1 MNKRPHRSTRTRA
14 VAQFI
19 LIASALALVGCAA
32 QTDDGIV
39 AGPILTGTSDAETTE
54 ARIELPRTI
63 AIMPLSN
70 ETNSELAIDVVR
82 QTLTNHFG
90 SRNYRVVH
98 TGDVNRRLTAAGYTL
113 DGKGLPE
120 LSDLRRITG
129 ADGIITGSVTHYDK
143 TFAGVAARISVGVS
157 LFLRNSADEIVWE
170 TEGVKRSYAGGV
182 STSPVGLIV
191 NALTAAKH
199 IYGDANLYRAA
210 DELGRSLAASMPSP
224 ASLSAQTL
232 PTITTVVHSGIN
244 QRLNY
249 GDTLSIGL
257 EGDPGLS
264 ATALIPEIG
273 LIGLSEAEPGQY
285 VGEIT
290 IDNTL
295 NLDQVAVTGRLEN
308 EQGVAS
314 SFVSP
319 FGLLTVD
326 NEAPSGV
333 ADLSVVSLDG
343 GIQLTWTPSISA
355 DARQVVITT
364 PDSKSVSASAIDS
377 TAIISGL
384 TNFAD
389 SEIFVAVEDVA
400 GNLSPAQ
407 RIVGIAAPDPRFAT
421 ATDADNVLPSF
432 IRGVQRLRASRSPY
446 YLGQPTTV
454 ATDGALIIEPGTVI
468 ELSKGSKLTVF
479 GAFAAYGTRSA
490 PIQLITKN
498 NNRVG
503 EFLVLSSKAPSHV
516 AGLSSERVNL
526 PIQVTSGAPDLID
539 NTLDQTFNAIVV
551 NGASKPT
558 LRGNVISRATAAGVI
573 VSDQAQ
579 PIFQNNSFTDNEPFH
594 IQNGSTFPINV
605 KGNAFSPAASPMT
618 ILGASISDES

>member
-333 ADLSVVSLDG
+333 AELSVVSLDG

-364 PDSKSVSASAIDS
+364 PDGKSVSASAIDS

>member
-98 TGDVNRRLTAAGYTL
+98 TGDVNRRLTAAGYRL

-333 ADLSVVSLDG
+333 AELSVVSLDG

-364 PDSKSVSASAIDS
+364 ADGKSVSASAIDS

-389 SEIFVAVEDVA
+389 REIFVAVEDVA

>member
-1 MNKRPHRSTRTRA
+1 MINRQQWSTHPRA
-14 VAQFI
+14 LVQFI
-19 LIASALALVGCAA
+19 LIASALALGGCAA

-39 AGPILTGTSDAETTE
+39 AGPILTGTSDAETAE
-54 ARIELPRTI
+54 AATALPRTI

-70 ETNSELAIDVVR
+70 ETDSELAIDVVR

-98 TGDVNRRLTAAGYTL
+98 TGDVNQRLTAAGYTL

-157 LFLRNSADEIVWE
+157 LTLHNGADELVWE
-170 TEGVKRSYAGGV
+170 SEGVKRSYAGGV

-210 DELGRSLAASMPSP
+210 DELGRSLATSMPSP
-224 ASLSAQTL
+224 ASLGAQTL
-232 PTITTVVHSGIN
+232 PTISTVVHSGVN

-273 LIGLSEAEPGQY
+273 LVGLSEAEPGQY

-295 NLDQVAVTGRLEN
+295 NLDQVAITGRLEN

-333 ADLSVVSLDG
+333 TELSVLSQDG
-343 GIQLTWTPSISA
+343 GIQLTWTPSSSA

-364 PDSKSVSASAIDS
+364 PDGKSVSASAMDS
-377 TAIISGL
+377 TAVISGL

-389 SEIFVAVEDVA
+389 SEIVVAVEDIA
-400 GNLSPAQ
+400 GNLSQPQ
-407 RIVGIAAPDPRFAT
+407 RLIGIAAPDPRFAT
-421 ATDADNVLPSF
+421 ATDADNVLPAF

-446 YLGQPTTV
+446 YLGQPTTI

-468 ELSKGSKLTVF
+468 ELSKGSKLTVL
-479 GAFAAYGTRSA
+479 GAFAAYGTKAA
-490 PIQLITKN
+490 PIQLATKN
-498 NNRVG
+498 NSRVG
-503 EFLVLSSKAPSHV
+503 EFLVLSSATPSHV
-516 AGLSSERVNL
+516 AGLSSGQVNL

-551 NGASKPT
+551 SGASKPT

-579 PIFQNNSFTDNEPFH
+579 PIFESNTFTDNEPFH

>member
-1 MNKRPHRSTRTRA
+1 MIDRQQWRA
-14 VAQFI
+14 HPRALVQFI
-19 LIASALALVGCAA
+19 LIACALALGGCAA

-39 AGPILTGTSDAETTE
+39 AGPILTGTSDAETAE
-54 ARIELPRTI
+54 AATGLPRTI

-70 ETNSELAIDVVR
+70 ETDSELAIDVVR

-98 TGDVNRRLTAAGYTL
+98 TGDVNQRLTAAGYTL

-157 LFLRNSADEIVWE
+157 LTLHNGADELVWE
-170 TEGVKRSYAGGV
+170 SEGVKRSYAGGV

-210 DELGRSLAASMPSP
+210 DELGRSLATSMPSP
-224 ASLSAQTL
+224 ASLGAQTL
-232 PTITTVVHSGIN
+232 PTISTVVHSGVN

-273 LIGLSEAEPGQY
+273 LVGLSEAEPGQY

-295 NLDQVAVTGRLEN
+295 NLDQVAITGRLEN

-333 ADLSVVSLDG
+333 TELSVLSRDG
-343 GIQLTWTPSISA
+343 GIQLTWTPSSSA

-364 PDSKSVSASAIDS
+364 PDGKSVSASAMDS
-377 TAIISGL
+377 TAVISGL

-389 SEIFVAVEDVA
+389 SEIVVAVEDIA
-400 GNLSPAQ
+400 GNLSQPQ
-407 RIVGIAAPDPRFAT
+407 RLIGIAAPDPRFAT
-421 ATDADNVLPSF
+421 ATDADNVLPAF

-446 YLGQPTTV
+446 YLGQPTTI

-468 ELSKGSKLTVF
+468 ELSKGSKLTVL
-479 GAFAAYGTRSA
+479 GAFAAYGTKAA
-490 PIQLITKN
+490 PIQLATKN

-503 EFLVLSSKAPSHV
+503 EFLVLSSATPSHV
-516 AGLSSERVNL
+516 AGLSSGQVNL

-551 NGASKPT
+551 SGASKPT

-579 PIFQNNSFTDNEPFH
+579 PIFESNTFTDNEPFH

>member
-1 MNKRPHRSTRTRA
+1 MINRPQWSTHPRA
-14 VAQFI
+14 LVQFI
-19 LIASALALVGCAA
+19 LIASALTLGGCAA
-32 QTDDGIV
+32 QTDDGIA
-39 AGPILTGTSDAETTE
+39 AGPILTGTSDAGTAEATT
-54 ARIELPRTI
+54 ALPRTI

-70 ETNSELAIDVVR
+70 ETDSELAIDVVR

-113 DGKGLPE
+113 DGKGLPG

-143 TFAGVAARISVGVS
+143 TFAGVAARVSVGVS
-157 LFLRNSADEIVWE
+157 LTLRNGTDELVWE
-170 TEGVKRSYAGGV
+170 TKGVKRSYAGGV

-224 ASLSAQTL
+224 ASLGAQTL
-232 PTITTVVHSGIN
+232 PTITTVVHSGVN

-264 ATALIPEIG
+264 ATALIPKIG
-273 LIGLSEAEPGQY
+273 LVRLSEAEPGQY

-295 NLDQVAVTGRLEN
+295 NLDQAAITGRLEN

-333 ADLSVVSLDG
+333 TELSVVSRDG
-343 GIQLTWTPSISA
+343 GVQLTWTPSSSA

-364 PDSKSVSASAIDS
+364 PDGKSVSASAVDS
-377 TAIISGL
+377 TAVISGL

-389 SEIFVAVEDVA
+389 SEIFVAVEDIA
-400 GNLSPAQ
+400 GNLSQPQ
-407 RIVGIAAPDPRFAT
+407 RLVSIAAPDPRFAT
-421 ATDADNVLPSF
+421 ATDADNVLPAF

-446 YLGQPTTV
+446 YLGQPTTI
-454 ATDGALIIEPGTVI
+454 ATDGALIIEPGTII
-468 ELSKGSKLTVF
+468 ELSKGSKLTVL
-479 GAFAAYGTRSA
+479 GAFAAYGTKAA
-490 PIQLITKN
+490 PIQLATKN
-498 NNRVG
+498 NSRVG
-503 EFLVLSSKAPSHV
+503 EFLVLSSATPSHV
-516 AGLSSERVNL
+516 AGLSSEQVNL
-526 PIQVTSGAPDLID
+526 PIQVTAGAPDLID
-539 NTLDQTFNAIVV
+539 NTLDQTFNAVV
-551 NGASKPT
+551 VSGASKPT

-579 PIFQNNSFTDNEPFH
+579 PIFEGNTFTNNEPFH

-618 ILGASISDES
+618 ILGSSISDES

>member
-1 MNKRPHRSTRTRA
+1 MIDRQQWSTHPRA
-14 VAQFI
+14 LVQFI
-19 LIASALALVGCAA
+19 LIASALALGGCAA

-39 AGPILTGTSDAETTE
+39 AGPILTGTSDAETAE
-54 ARIELPRTI
+54 AATALPRTI

-70 ETNSELAIDVVR
+70 ETDSELAIDVVR

-98 TGDVNRRLTAAGYTL
+98 TGDVNQRLTAAGYAL

-157 LFLRNSADEIVWE
+157 LTLHNGADELVWE

-210 DELGRSLAASMPSP
+210 DELGRSLATSMPSP
-224 ASLSAQTL
+224 ASLGAQTL
-232 PTITTVVHSGIN
+232 PTISTVVHSGVN

-273 LIGLSEAEPGQY
+273 LVGLSEAEPGQY

-295 NLDQVAVTGRLEN
+295 NLDQVAITGRLEN

-333 ADLSVVSLDG
+333 TELSVLSRDG
-343 GIQLTWTPSISA
+343 GIQLTWTPSSSA

-364 PDSKSVSASAIDS
+364 PDGKSVSASAMDS
-377 TAIISGL
+377 TAVISGL

-389 SEIFVAVEDVA
+389 SEIVVAVEDIA
-400 GNLSPAQ
+400 GNLSQPQ
-407 RIVGIAAPDPRFAT
+407 RLIGIAAPDPRFAT
-421 ATDADNVLPSF
+421 ATDADNVLPAF

-446 YLGQPTTV
+446 YLGQPTTI

-468 ELSKGSKLTVF
+468 ELSKGSKLTVL
-479 GAFAAYGTRSA
+479 GAFAAYGTKAA
-490 PIQLITKN
+490 PIQLATKN

-503 EFLVLSSKAPSHV
+503 EFLVLSSATPSHV
-516 AGLSSERVNL
+516 AGLSSGQVNL

-551 NGASKPT
+551 SGASKPT

-579 PIFQNNSFTDNEPFH
+579 PIFESNTFTDNEPFH

>member
-1 MNKRPHRSTRTRA
+1 MINRQQWSTHPRA
-14 VAQFI
+14 LVQFI
-19 LIASALALVGCAA
+19 LIASALALGGCAA

-39 AGPILTGTSDAETTE
+39 AGPILTGTSDAETAE
-54 ARIELPRTI
+54 ATTALPRTI

-70 ETNSELAIDVVR
+70 ETDSELAIDVVR

-98 TGDVNRRLTAAGYTL
+98 TGDVNQRLTAAGYTL
-113 DGKGLPE
+113 DGRGLPE

-157 LFLRNSADEIVWE
+157 LTLHNGADETVWE

-210 DELGRSLAASMPSP
+210 DELGRSLATSMPSP
-224 ASLSAQTL
+224 ASLGAQTL
-232 PTITTVVHSGIN
+232 PTISTVVHSGVN

-273 LIGLSEAEPGQY
+273 LVGLSEAEPGQY

-295 NLDQVAVTGRLEN
+295 NLDQVAITGRLEN

-333 ADLSVVSLDG
+333 TELSVVSRDG
-343 GIQLTWTPSISA
+343 GIQLTWTPSSSA

-364 PDSKSVSASAIDS
+364 PDGKSVSASAMDS
-377 TAIISGL
+377 TAVISGL

-389 SEIFVAVEDVA
+389 SEIFVAVEDIA
-400 GNLSPAQ
+400 GNLSQPQ
-407 RIVGIAAPDPRFAT
+407 RLIGIAAPDPRFAT
-421 ATDADNVLPSF
+421 ATDADNVLPAF

-446 YLGQPTTV
+446 YLGQPTTI

-468 ELSKGSKLTVF
+468 ELSKGSKLTVL
-479 GAFAAYGTRSA
+479 GAFAAYGTKAA
-490 PIQLITKN
+490 PIQVATKN
-498 NNRVG
+498 NSRVG
-503 EFLVLSSKAPSHV
+503 EFLVLSSTAPSHV
-516 AGLSSERVNL
+516 AGLSSEQVNL

-551 NGASKPT
+551 SGASKPT

-579 PIFQNNSFTDNEPFH
+579 PIFESNTFTDNEPFH

>member
-1 MNKRPHRSTRTRA
+1 MINQQQWSTHPRA
-14 VAQFI
+14 LAQFI
-19 LIASALALVGCAA
+19 LIASALALGGCAA

-39 AGPILTGTSDAETTE
+39 AGPILTGTSDAETAE
-54 ARIELPRTI
+54 AATALPRTI

-70 ETNSELAIDVVR
+70 ETDSELAIDVVR

-98 TGDVNRRLTAAGYTL
+98 TGDVNQRLTAAGYTL
-113 DGKGLPE
+113 DGKGLPG

-157 LFLRNSADEIVWE
+157 LTLHNGADEIVWE

-210 DELGRSLAASMPSP
+210 DELGRSLATSMPSP
-224 ASLSAQTL
+224 ANLGAQTL
-232 PTITTVVHSGIN
+232 PTITTVVHSGVN

-273 LIGLSEAEPGQY
+273 LVGLSEAEPGQY

-290 IDNTL
+290 IDNML
-295 NLDQVAVTGRLEN
+295 NLDQVAITGRLEN

-326 NEAPSGV
+326 NEAPTGV
-333 ADLSVVSLDG
+333 TELSVVSRDG
-343 GIQLTWTPSISA
+343 GVQLTWTPSSSA

-364 PDSKSVSASAIDS
+364 PDGKSVSASAMDS
-377 TAIISGL
+377 TALISGL

-389 SEIFVAVEDVA
+389 SEIVVAVEDIA
-400 GNLSPAQ
+400 GNLSQPQ
-407 RIVGIAAPDPRFAT
+407 RLIGIAAPDPRFAT
-421 ATDADNVLPSF
+421 ATDADNVLPAF

-446 YLGQPTTV
+446 YLGQPTTI

-468 ELSKGSKLTVF
+468 ELSKGSKLTVL
-479 GAFAAYGTRSA
+479 GAFAAYGTKAA
-490 PIQLITKN
+490 PIKLATKN
-498 NNRVG
+498 NSRVG
-503 EFLVLSSKAPSHV
+503 EFLVLSSATPSHV
-516 AGLSSERVNL
+516 AGLSSGQVNL

-551 NGASKPT
+551 SGASKPT

-579 PIFQNNSFTDNEPFH
+579 PIFESNTFTDNEPFH

-618 ILGASISDES
+618 ILGASTSDES

>member
-1 MNKRPHRSTRTRA
+1 MIDRQQWSTHPRA
-14 VAQFI
+14 LVQFI
-19 LIASALALVGCAA
+19 LIASALALGGCAA

-39 AGPILTGTSDAETTE
+39 AGPILTGTSDAETAE
-54 ARIELPRTI
+54 AATALPRTI

-70 ETNSELAIDVVR
+70 ETDSELAIDVVR

-98 TGDVNRRLTAAGYTL
+98 TGDVNQRLTAAGYTL

-157 LFLRNSADEIVWE
+157 LTLHNGADELVWE

-210 DELGRSLAASMPSP
+210 DELGRSLATSMPSP
-224 ASLSAQTL
+224 ASLGAQTL
-232 PTITTVVHSGIN
+232 PTISTVVHSGVN

-273 LIGLSEAEPGQY
+273 LVGLSEAEPGQY

-295 NLDQVAVTGRLEN
+295 NLDQVAITGRLEN

-326 NEAPSGV
+326 NEAPRGV
-333 ADLSVVSLDG
+333 TELSVLSRDG
-343 GIQLTWTPSISA
+343 GIQLTWTPSSSA

-364 PDSKSVSASAIDS
+364 PDGKSVSASAMDS
-377 TAIISGL
+377 TAVISGL

-389 SEIFVAVEDVA
+389 SEIVVAVEDIA
-400 GNLSPAQ
+400 GNLSQPQ
-407 RIVGIAAPDPRFAT
+407 RLVGIAAPDPRFAT
-421 ATDADNVLPSF
+421 ATDADNVLPAF

-446 YLGQPTTV
+446 YLGQPTTI

-468 ELSKGSKLTVF
+468 ELSKGSKLTVL
-479 GAFAAYGTRSA
+479 GAFAAYGTKAA
-490 PIQLITKN
+490 PIQLATKN
-498 NNRVG
+498 NSRVG
-503 EFLVLSSKAPSHV
+503 EFLVLSSATPSHV
-516 AGLSSERVNL
+516 AGLSSGQVNL

-551 NGASKPT
+551 SGASKPT

-579 PIFQNNSFTDNEPFH
+579 PIFESNTFTDNEPFH

>member
-1 MNKRPHRSTRTRA
+1 MINRQQWSTHPRA
-14 VAQFI
+14 LVQFI
-19 LIASALALVGCAA
+19 LIASALALGGCAA

-39 AGPILTGTSDAETTE
+39 AGPILTGTSDAETAE
-54 ARIELPRTI
+54 ATTALPRTI

-70 ETNSELAIDVVR
+70 ETDSELAIDVVR

-98 TGDVNRRLTAAGYTL
+98 TGDVNQRLTAAGYTL
-113 DGKGLPE
+113 DGRGLPE

-157 LFLRNSADEIVWE
+157 LTLHNGADETVWE

-210 DELGRSLAASMPSP
+210 DELGRSLATSMPSP
-224 ASLSAQTL
+224 ASLGAQTL
-232 PTITTVVHSGIN
+232 PTISTVVHSGVN

-273 LIGLSEAEPGQY
+273 LVGLSEAEPGQY

-295 NLDQVAVTGRLEN
+295 NLDQVAITGRLEN

-333 ADLSVVSLDG
+333 TELSVVSRDG
-343 GIQLTWTPSISA
+343 GIQLTWTPSSSA
-355 DARQVVITT
+355 DAREVVITT
-364 PDSKSVSASAIDS
+364 PDGKSISASAMDS
-377 TAIISGL
+377 TAVISGL
-384 TNFAD
+384 TNFVD
-389 SEIFVAVEDVA
+389 SEIFVAVEDIA
-400 GNLSPAQ
+400 GNLSQPQ
-407 RIVGIAAPDPRFAT
+407 RLIGIAAPDPRFAT
-421 ATDADNVLPSF
+421 ATDADNVLPAF

-446 YLGQPTTV
+446 YLGQPTTI

-468 ELSKGSKLTVF
+468 ELSKGSKLTVL
-479 GAFAAYGTRSA
+479 GAFAAYGTKAA
-490 PIQLITKN
+490 PIQVATKN
-498 NNRVG
+498 NSRVG
-503 EFLVLSSKAPSHV
+503 EFLVLSSTAPSHV
-516 AGLSSERVNL
+516 AGLSSEQVNL

-551 NGASKPT
+551 SGASKPT

-579 PIFQNNSFTDNEPFH
+579 PIFESNTFTDNEPFH

>member
-1 MNKRPHRSTRTRA
+1 MINRQQWSTHPRA
-14 VAQFI
+14 LAQFI
-19 LIASALALVGCAA
+19 LIASALALGGCAA

-39 AGPILTGTSDAETTE
+39 AGPILTGTSDAETAE
-54 ARIELPRTI
+54 ATTALPRTI

-70 ETNSELAIDVVR
+70 ETDSELAIDVVR

-113 DGKGLPE
+113 DGKGLPG

-157 LFLRNSADEIVWE
+157 LTLHNGADEIVWE

-210 DELGRSLAASMPSP
+210 DELGRSLATSMPSP
-224 ASLSAQTL
+224 ANLGAQTL
-232 PTITTVVHSGIN
+232 PTITTVVHSGVN

-273 LIGLSEAEPGQY
+273 LVGLSEAEPGQY

-295 NLDQVAVTGRLEN
+295 NLDQVAITGRLEN

-326 NEAPSGV
+326 NEAPTGV
-333 ADLSVVSLDG
+333 TELSVVSRDG
-343 GIQLTWTPSISA
+343 GVQLTWTPSSSA

-364 PDSKSVSASAIDS
+364 PDGKSVSASAMDS
-377 TAIISGL
+377 TALISGL

-389 SEIFVAVEDVA
+389 SEIVVAVEDIA
-400 GNLSPAQ
+400 GNLSQPQ
-407 RIVGIAAPDPRFAT
+407 RLIGIAAPDPRFAT
-421 ATDADNVLPSF
+421 ATDADNVLPAF

-446 YLGQPTTV
+446 YLGQPTTI

-468 ELSKGSKLTVF
+468 ELSKGSKLTVL
-479 GAFAAYGTRSA
+479 GAFAAYGTKAA
-490 PIQLITKN
+490 PIRLATKN
-498 NNRVG
+498 NSRVG
-503 EFLVLSSKAPSHV
+503 EFLVLSSAAPSHV
-516 AGLSSERVNL
+516 AGLSSDQVNL
-526 PIQVTSGAPDLID
+526 PIQVTSGAPDLIN

-551 NGASKPT
+551 SGASKPT

-579 PIFQNNSFTDNEPFH
+579 PIFESNTFTDNEPFH

>member
-1 MNKRPHRSTRTRA
+1 MIDRQQWSTHPRA
-14 VAQFI
+14 LVQFI
-19 LIASALALVGCAA
+19 LIASALALGGCAA

-39 AGPILTGTSDAETTE
+39 AGPILTGTSDAETAE
-54 ARIELPRTI
+54 AATALPRTI

-70 ETNSELAIDVVR
+70 ETDSELAIDVVR

-98 TGDVNRRLTAAGYTL
+98 TGDVNQRLTAAGYAL

-157 LFLRNSADEIVWE
+157 LTLHNGADELVWE

-210 DELGRSLAASMPSP
+210 DELGRSLATSMPSP
-224 ASLSAQTL
+224 ASLGAQTL
-232 PTITTVVHSGIN
+232 PTISTVVHSGVN

-273 LIGLSEAEPGQY
+273 LVGLSEAEPGQY

-295 NLDQVAVTGRLEN
+295 NLDQVAITGRLEN

-333 ADLSVVSLDG
+333 TELSVLSRDG
-343 GIQLTWTPSISA
+343 GFQLTWTPSSSA

-364 PDSKSVSASAIDS
+364 PDGKSVSASAMDS
-377 TAIISGL
+377 TAVISGL

-389 SEIFVAVEDVA
+389 SEIVVAVEDIA
-400 GNLSPAQ
+400 GNLSQPQ
-407 RIVGIAAPDPRFAT
+407 RLIGIAAPDPRFAT
-421 ATDADNVLPSF
+421 ATDADNVLPAF

-446 YLGQPTTV
+446 YLGQPTTI

-468 ELSKGSKLTVF
+468 ELSKGSKLTVL
-479 GAFAAYGTRSA
+479 GAFAAYGTKAA
-490 PIQLITKN
+490 PIQLATKN

-503 EFLVLSSKAPSHV
+503 EFLVLSSATPSHV
-516 AGLSSERVNL
+516 AGLSSGQVNL

-551 NGASKPT
+551 SGASKPT

-579 PIFQNNSFTDNEPFH
+579 PIFESNTFTDNEPFH

>member
-1 MNKRPHRSTRTRA
+1 MINRQQWSTHPRA
-14 VAQFI
+14 LVQFI
-19 LIASALALVGCAA
+19 LIASALALGGCAA

-39 AGPILTGTSDAETTE
+39 AGPILTGTSDAETVQAAT
-54 ARIELPRTI
+54 ALPRTI

-70 ETNSELAIDVVR
+70 ETDSELAIDVVR

-98 TGDVNRRLTAAGYTL
+98 TGDVNQRLTAAGYTL

-157 LFLRNSADEIVWE
+157 LTLHNGADELVWE

-210 DELGRSLAASMPSP
+210 DELGRSLATSMPSP
-224 ASLSAQTL
+224 ASLGAQTL
-232 PTITTVVHSGIN
+232 PTISTLVHSGVN

-273 LIGLSEAEPGQY
+273 LVGLSEAEPGQY

-295 NLDQVAVTGRLEN
+295 NLDQVAITGRLEN

-333 ADLSVVSLDG
+333 TELSVLSRDG
-343 GIQLTWTPSISA
+343 GIQLTWTPSSSA

-364 PDSKSVSASAIDS
+364 PDGKSVSASAMDS
-377 TAIISGL
+377 TAVISGL

-389 SEIFVAVEDVA
+389 SEIVVAVEDIA
-400 GNLSPAQ
+400 GNLSQPQ
-407 RIVGIAAPDPRFAT
+407 RLIGIAAPDPRFAT
-421 ATDADNVLPSF
+421 ATDADNVLPAF

-446 YLGQPTTV
+446 YLGQPTTI

-468 ELSKGSKLTVF
+468 ELSKGSKLTVL
-479 GAFAAYGTRSA
+479 GAFAAYGTKAA
-490 PIQLITKN
+490 PIQLATKN

-503 EFLVLSSKAPSHV
+503 EFLVLSSATPSHV
-516 AGLSSERVNL
+516 AGLSSGQVNL

-551 NGASKPT
+551 SGASKPT

-579 PIFQNNSFTDNEPFH
+579 PIFESNTFTDNEPFH

>member
-1 MNKRPHRSTRTRA
+1 MINRQQWSTHPRA
-14 VAQFI
+14 LVQFI
-19 LIASALALVGCAA
+19 LIASALALGGCAA

-39 AGPILTGTSDAETTE
+39 AGPILTGTSDAETAE
-54 ARIELPRTI
+54 AATALPRTI

-70 ETNSELAIDVVR
+70 ETDSELAIDVVR

-113 DGKGLPE
+113 DGKGLPG

-157 LFLRNSADEIVWE
+157 LTLHNGADEIVWE

-210 DELGRSLAASMPSP
+210 DELGRSLATSMPSP
-224 ASLSAQTL
+224 ANLGAQTL
-232 PTITTVVHSGIN
+232 PTITTVVHSGVN

-273 LIGLSEAEPGQY
+273 LVGLSEAEPGQY

-295 NLDQVAVTGRLEN
+295 NLDQVAITGRLEN

-326 NEAPSGV
+326 NEAPTGV
-333 ADLSVVSLDG
+333 TELSVVSRDG
-343 GIQLTWTPSISA
+343 GVQLTWTPSSSA

-364 PDSKSVSASAIDS
+364 PDGKSVSASAMDS
-377 TAIISGL
+377 TALISGL

-389 SEIFVAVEDVA
+389 SEIVVAVEDIA
-400 GNLSPAQ
+400 GNLSQPQ
-407 RIVGIAAPDPRFAT
+407 RLIGIAAPDPRFAT
-421 ATDADNVLPSF
+421 ATDADNVLPAF

-446 YLGQPTTV
+446 YLGQPTTI

-468 ELSKGSKLTVF
+468 ELSKGSKLTVL
-479 GAFAAYGTRSA
+479 GAFAAYGTKAA
-490 PIQLITKN
+490 PIRLATKN
-498 NNRVG
+498 NSRVG
-503 EFLVLSSKAPSHV
+503 EFLVLSSAAPSHV
-516 AGLSSERVNL
+516 AGLSSDQVNL
-526 PIQVTSGAPDLID
+526 PIQVTSGAPDLIN

-551 NGASKPT
+551 SGASRPT

-579 PIFQNNSFTDNEPFH
+579 PRFESNTFTNNEPFH

>member
-1 MNKRPHRSTRTRA
+1 MIDRQQWSTHPRA
-14 VAQFI
+14 LVQFI
-19 LIASALALVGCAA
+19 LIASALALGGCAA

-39 AGPILTGTSDAETTE
+39 AGPILTGTSDAETVQAAT
-54 ARIELPRTI
+54 ALPRTI

-70 ETNSELAIDVVR
+70 ETDSELAIDVVR

-98 TGDVNRRLTAAGYTL
+98 TGDVNQRLTAAGYTL

-157 LFLRNSADEIVWE
+157 LTLHNGADETVWE

-210 DELGRSLAASMPSP
+210 DELGRSLATSMPSP
-224 ASLSAQTL
+224 ASLGAQTL
-232 PTITTVVHSGIN
+232 PTISTVVHSGVN

-273 LIGLSEAEPGQY
+273 LVGLSEAEPGQY

-295 NLDQVAVTGRLEN
+295 NLDQVAITGRLEN

-333 ADLSVVSLDG
+333 TELSVLSRDG
-343 GIQLTWTPSISA
+343 GIQLTWTPSSSA

-364 PDSKSVSASAIDS
+364 PDGKSVSASAMDS
-377 TAIISGL
+377 TAVISGL

-389 SEIFVAVEDVA
+389 SEIVVAVEDIA
-400 GNLSPAQ
+400 GNLSQPQ
-407 RIVGIAAPDPRFAT
+407 RLIGIAAPDPRFAT
-421 ATDADNVLPSF
+421 ATDADNVLPAF

-446 YLGQPTTV
+446 YLGQPTTI

-468 ELSKGSKLTVF
+468 ELSKGSKLTVL
-479 GAFAAYGTRSA
+479 GAFAAYGTKAA
-490 PIQLITKN
+490 PIQLATKN

-503 EFLVLSSKAPSHV
+503 EFLVLSSAAPSHV
-516 AGLSSERVNL
+516 AGLSSGQVNL

-551 NGASKPT
+551 SGASKPT

-579 PIFQNNSFTDNEPFH
+579 PIFESNTFTDNEPFH

>member
-1 MNKRPHRSTRTRA
+1 MINRQQWSTHPRA
-14 VAQFI
+14 LVQFI
-19 LIASALALVGCAA
+19 LIASALALGGCAA

-39 AGPILTGTSDAETTE
+39 AGPILTGTSDAETAE
-54 ARIELPRTI
+54 AATALPRTI

-70 ETNSELAIDVVR
+70 ETDSELAIDVVR

-98 TGDVNRRLTAAGYTL
+98 TGDVNQRLTAAGYTL

-157 LFLRNSADEIVWE
+157 LTLHNGADELVWE

-210 DELGRSLAASMPSP
+210 DELGRSLATSMPSP
-224 ASLSAQTL
+224 ASLGAQTL
-232 PTITTVVHSGIN
+232 PTISTVVHSGVN

-273 LIGLSEAEPGQY
+273 LVGLSEAEPGQY

-295 NLDQVAVTGRLEN
+295 NLDQVAITGRLEN

-333 ADLSVVSLDG
+333 TELSVLSQDG
-343 GIQLTWTPSISA
+343 GIQLTWTPSSSA

-364 PDSKSVSASAIDS
+364 PDGKSVSASAMDS
-377 TAIISGL
+377 TAVISGL

-389 SEIFVAVEDVA
+389 SEIVVAVEDIA
-400 GNLSPAQ
+400 GNLSQPQ
-407 RIVGIAAPDPRFAT
+407 RLIGIAAPDPRFAT
-421 ATDADNVLPSF
+421 ATDADNVLPAF

-446 YLGQPTTV
+446 YLGQPTTI

-468 ELSKGSKLTVF
+468 ELSKGSKLTVL
-479 GAFAAYGTRSA
+479 GAFAAYGTKAA
-490 PIQLITKN
+490 PIQLATKN

-503 EFLVLSSKAPSHV
+503 EFLVLSSATPSHV
-516 AGLSSERVNL
+516 AGLSSGQVNL

-551 NGASKPT
+551 SGASKPT

-579 PIFQNNSFTDNEPFH
+579 PIFESNTFTDNEPFH

>member
-333 ADLSVVSLDG
+333 AELSVVSLDG

-364 PDSKSVSASAIDS
+364 ADGKSVSASAIDS

-389 SEIFVAVEDVA
+389 REIFVAVEDVA

-516 AGLSSERVNL
+516 AGLSTERVNL

>member
-1 MNKRPHRSTRTRA
+1 MINRQQWSTHPRA
-14 VAQFI
+14 LVQFI
-19 LIASALALVGCAA
+19 LIACALALGGCAA

-39 AGPILTGTSDAETTE
+39 AGPILTGTSDAETAE
-54 ARIELPRTI
+54 AATGLPRTI

-70 ETNSELAIDVVR
+70 ETDSELAIDVVR

-98 TGDVNRRLTAAGYTL
+98 TGDVNQRLTAAGYTL

-157 LFLRNSADEIVWE
+157 LTLHNGADELVWE
-170 TEGVKRSYAGGV
+170 SEGVKRSYAGGV

-210 DELGRSLAASMPSP
+210 DELGRSLATSMPSP
-224 ASLSAQTL
+224 ASLGAQTL
-232 PTITTVVHSGIN
+232 PTISTVVHSGVN

-273 LIGLSEAEPGQY
+273 LVGLAEAEPGQY

-295 NLDQVAVTGRLEN
+295 NLDQVAITGRLEN

-333 ADLSVVSLDG
+333 TELSVLSQDG
-343 GIQLTWTPSISA
+343 GIQLTWTPSSSA

-364 PDSKSVSASAIDS
+364 PDGKSVSASAMDS
-377 TAIISGL
+377 TAVISGL

-389 SEIFVAVEDVA
+389 SEIVVAVEDIA
-400 GNLSPAQ
+400 GNLSQPQ
-407 RIVGIAAPDPRFAT
+407 RLIGIAAPDPRFAT
-421 ATDADNVLPSF
+421 ATDADNVLPAF

-446 YLGQPTTV
+446 YLGQPTTI

-468 ELSKGSKLTVF
+468 ELSKGSKLTVL
-479 GAFAAYGTRSA
+479 GAFAAYGTKAA
-490 PIQLITKN
+490 PIQLATKN
-498 NNRVG
+498 NSRVG
-503 EFLVLSSKAPSHV
+503 EFLVLSSATPSHV
-516 AGLSSERVNL
+516 AGLSSGQVNL

-551 NGASKPT
+551 SGASKPI

-579 PIFQNNSFTDNEPFH
+579 PIFESNTFTDNEPFH

>member
-1 MNKRPHRSTRTRA
+1 MINRQQWSTHPRA
-14 VAQFI
+14 LVQFI
-19 LIASALALVGCAA
+19 LIASALALGGCAA

-39 AGPILTGTSDAETTE
+39 AGPILTGTSDAETAE
-54 ARIELPRTI
+54 ATTALPRTI

-70 ETNSELAIDVVR
+70 ETDSELAIDVVR

-98 TGDVNRRLTAAGYTL
+98 TGDVNQRLTAAGYTL
-113 DGKGLPE
+113 DGKGLPG

-157 LFLRNSADEIVWE
+157 LTLHNGADEIVWE

-210 DELGRSLAASMPSP
+210 DELGRSLATSMPSP
-224 ASLSAQTL
+224 ANLGAQTL
-232 PTITTVVHSGIN
+232 PTITTVVHSGVN

-273 LIGLSEAEPGQY
+273 LVGLSEAEPGQY

-295 NLDQVAVTGRLEN
+295 NLDQVAITGRLEN

-333 ADLSVVSLDG
+333 TELSVLSRDG
-343 GIQLTWTPSISA
+343 GIQLTWTPSSSA
-355 DARQVVITT
+355 DAHQVVITT
-364 PDSKSVSASAIDS
+364 PDGKSVSASAMDS
-377 TAIISGL
+377 TAVISGL

-389 SEIFVAVEDVA
+389 SEVVVAVEDIA
-400 GNLSPAQ
+400 GNLSQPQ
-407 RIVGIAAPDPRFAT
+407 RLIGIAAPDPRFAT
-421 ATDADNVLPSF
+421 ATDADNVLPAF

-446 YLGQPTTV
+446 YLGQPTTI
-454 ATDGALIIEPGTVI
+454 ATDGALIIEPGTII
-468 ELSKGSKLTVF
+468 ELSKGSKLTVL
-479 GAFAAYGTRSA
+479 GAFAAYGTKAA
-490 PIQLITKN
+490 PIQLATKN
-498 NNRVG
+498 NSRVG
-503 EFLVLSSKAPSHV
+503 EFLVLSSATPSHV
-516 AGLSSERVNL
+516 AGLSSGQVNL
-526 PIQVTSGAPDLID
+526 PIQVTAGAPDLID

-551 NGASKPT
+551 SGASKPT

-579 PIFQNNSFTDNEPFH
+579 PIFESNTFTDNEPFH

>member
-1 MNKRPHRSTRTRA
+1 MINRQQWSTHPRA
-14 VAQFI
+14 LVQFI
-19 LIASALALVGCAA
+19 LIASALALGGCAA

-39 AGPILTGTSDAETTE
+39 AGPILTGTSDAETAE
-54 ARIELPRTI
+54 AATALPRTI

-70 ETNSELAIDVVR
+70 ETDSELAIDVVR

-98 TGDVNRRLTAAGYTL
+98 TGDVNQRLTAAGYTL

-157 LFLRNSADEIVWE
+157 LTLHNGADELVWE
-170 TEGVKRSYAGGV
+170 SEGVKRSYAGGV

-210 DELGRSLAASMPSP
+210 DELGRSLATSMPSP
-224 ASLSAQTL
+224 ASLGAQTL
-232 PTITTVVHSGIN
+232 PTISTVVHSGVN

-273 LIGLSEAEPGQY
+273 LVGLAEAEPGQY

-295 NLDQVAVTGRLEN
+295 NLDQVAITGRLEN

-333 ADLSVVSLDG
+333 TELSVLSRDG
-343 GIQLTWTPSISA
+343 GIQLTWTPSSSA

-364 PDSKSVSASAIDS
+364 PDGKSVSASAMDS
-377 TAIISGL
+377 TAVISGL

-389 SEIFVAVEDVA
+389 SEIVVAVEDIA
-400 GNLSPAQ
+400 GNLSQPQ
-407 RIVGIAAPDPRFAT
+407 RLIGIAAPDPRFAT
-421 ATDADNVLPSF
+421 ATDADNVLPAF

-446 YLGQPTTV
+446 YLGQPTTI

-468 ELSKGSKLTVF
+468 ELSKGSKLTVL
-479 GAFAAYGTRSA
+479 GAFAAYGTKAA
-490 PIQLITKN
+490 PIQLATKN
-498 NNRVG
+498 NSRVG
-503 EFLVLSSKAPSHV
+503 EFLVLSSATPSHV
-516 AGLSSERVNL
+516 AGLSSGQVNL

-551 NGASKPT
+551 SGASKPT

-579 PIFQNNSFTDNEPFH
+579 PIFESNTFTDNEPFH

>member
-333 ADLSVVSLDG
+333 AELSVVSLDG

-364 PDSKSVSASAIDS
+364 ADGKSVSASAIDS

-389 SEIFVAVEDVA
+389 REIFVAVEDVA

>member
-1 MNKRPHRSTRTRA
+1 MINRQQWSTHPRA
-14 VAQFI
+14 LVQFI
-19 LIASALALVGCAA
+19 LIASALALGGCAA

-39 AGPILTGTSDAETTE
+39 AGPILTGTSDAETAE
-54 ARIELPRTI
+54 AATALPRTI

-70 ETNSELAIDVVR
+70 ETDSELAIDVVR

-98 TGDVNRRLTAAGYTL
+98 TGDVNQRLTAAGYTL

-157 LFLRNSADEIVWE
+157 LTLHNGADELVWE
-170 TEGVKRSYAGGV
+170 SEGVKRSYAGGV

-210 DELGRSLAASMPSP
+210 DELGRSLATSMPSP
-224 ASLSAQTL
+224 ASLGAQTL
-232 PTITTVVHSGIN
+232 PTISTVVHSGVN

-273 LIGLSEAEPGQY
+273 LVGLSEAEPGQY

-295 NLDQVAVTGRLEN
+295 NLDQVAITGRLEN

-333 ADLSVVSLDG
+333 TELSVLSQDG
-343 GIQLTWTPSISA
+343 GIQLTWTPSSSA

-364 PDSKSVSASAIDS
+364 PDGKSVSASAMDS
-377 TAIISGL
+377 TAVISGL

-389 SEIFVAVEDVA
+389 SEIVVAVEDIA
-400 GNLSPAQ
+400 GNLSQPQ
-407 RIVGIAAPDPRFAT
+407 RLIGIAAPDPRFAT
-421 ATDADNVLPSF
+421 ATDADNVLPAF

-446 YLGQPTTV
+446 YLGQPTTI

-468 ELSKGSKLTVF
+468 ELSKGSKLTVL
-479 GAFAAYGTRSA
+479 GAFAAYGTKAA
-490 PIQLITKN
+490 PIQLATKN

-503 EFLVLSSKAPSHV
+503 EFLVLSSATPSHV
-516 AGLSSERVNL
+516 AGLSSGQVNL

-551 NGASKPT
+551 SGASKPT

-579 PIFQNNSFTDNEPFH
+579 PIFESNTFTDNEPFH

>member
-1 MNKRPHRSTRTRA
+1 MINRQQWSTHPRA
-14 VAQFI
+14 LVQFI
-19 LIASALALVGCAA
+19 LIASALALGGCAA

-39 AGPILTGTSDAETTE
+39 AGPILTGTSDAETAE
-54 ARIELPRTI
+54 ATTALPRTI

-70 ETNSELAIDVVR
+70 ETDSELAIDVVR

-98 TGDVNRRLTAAGYTL
+98 TGDVNQRLTAAGYTL
-113 DGKGLPE
+113 DGRGLPE

-157 LFLRNSADEIVWE
+157 LTLHNGADETVWE

-210 DELGRSLAASMPSP
+210 DELGRSLATSMPSP
-224 ASLSAQTL
+224 ASLGAQTL
-232 PTITTVVHSGIN
+232 PTISTVVHSGVN

-273 LIGLSEAEPGQY
+273 LVGLSEAEPGQY

-295 NLDQVAVTGRLEN
+295 NLDQVAITGRLEN

-333 ADLSVVSLDG
+333 TELSVVSRDG
-343 GIQLTWTPSISA
+343 GIQLTWTPSSSA

-364 PDSKSVSASAIDS
+364 PDGKSISASAMDS
-377 TAIISGL
+377 TAVISGL

-389 SEIFVAVEDVA
+389 SEIFVAVEDIA
-400 GNLSPAQ
+400 GNLSQPQ
-407 RIVGIAAPDPRFAT
+407 RLIGIAAPDPRFAT
-421 ATDADNVLPSF
+421 ATDADNVLPAF

-446 YLGQPTTV
+446 YLGQPTTI

-468 ELSKGSKLTVF
+468 ELSKGSKLTVL
-479 GAFAAYGTRSA
+479 GAFAAYGTKAA
-490 PIQLITKN
+490 PIQVATKN
-498 NNRVG
+498 NSRVG
-503 EFLVLSSKAPSHV
+503 EFLVLSSTAPSHV
-516 AGLSSERVNL
+516 AGLSSEQVNL

-551 NGASKPT
+551 SGASKPT

-579 PIFQNNSFTDNEPFH
+579 PIFESNTFTDNEPFH

>member
-1 MNKRPHRSTRTRA
+1 MINRQQWSTHPRA
-14 VAQFI
+14 LVQFI
-19 LIASALALVGCAA
+19 LIASALALGGCAA

-39 AGPILTGTSDAETTE
+39 AGPILTGTSDAETAE
-54 ARIELPRTI
+54 ATTALPRTI

-70 ETNSELAIDVVR
+70 ETDSELAIDVVR

-98 TGDVNRRLTAAGYTL
+98 TGDVNQRLTAAGYTL
-113 DGKGLPE
+113 DGRGLPE

-157 LFLRNSADEIVWE
+157 LTLHNGADETVWE

-210 DELGRSLAASMPSP
+210 DELGRSLATSMPSP
-224 ASLSAQTL
+224 ASLGAQTL
-232 PTITTVVHSGIN
+232 PTISTVVHSGVN

-273 LIGLSEAEPGQY
+273 LVGLSEAEPGQY

-295 NLDQVAVTGRLEN
+295 NLDQVAITGRLEN

-333 ADLSVVSLDG
+333 TELSVVSRDG
-343 GIQLTWTPSISA
+343 GIQLTWTPSSSA

-364 PDSKSVSASAIDS
+364 PDGKSISASAMDS
-377 TAIISGL
+377 TAVISGL
-384 TNFAD
+384 TNFVD
-389 SEIFVAVEDVA
+389 SEIFVAVEDIA
-400 GNLSPAQ
+400 GNLSQPQ
-407 RIVGIAAPDPRFAT
+407 RLIGIAAPDPRFAT
-421 ATDADNVLPSF
+421 ATDADNVLPAF

-446 YLGQPTTV
+446 YLGQPTTI
-454 ATDGALIIEPGTVI
+454 ATDGALIVEPGTVI
-468 ELSKGSKLTVF
+468 ELSKGSKLTVL
-479 GAFAAYGTRSA
+479 GAFAAYGTKAA
-490 PIQLITKN
+490 PIQLATKN
-498 NNRVG
+498 NSRVG
-503 EFLVLSSKAPSHV
+503 EFLVLSSTAPSHV
-516 AGLSSERVNL
+516 AGLSSEQVNL

-551 NGASKPT
+551 SGASKPT

-579 PIFQNNSFTDNEPFH
+579 PIFESNTFTDNEPFH

>member
-1 MNKRPHRSTRTRA
+1 MINRQQWSTHPRA
-14 VAQFI
+14 LVQFI
-19 LIASALALVGCAA
+19 LIASALALGGCAA

-39 AGPILTGTSDAETTE
+39 AGPILTGTSDAETAE
-54 ARIELPRTI
+54 ATTALPRTI

-70 ETNSELAIDVVR
+70 ETDSELAIDVVR

-98 TGDVNRRLTAAGYTL
+98 TGDVNQRLTAAGYTL
-113 DGKGLPE
+113 DGRGLPE

-157 LFLRNSADEIVWE
+157 LTLHNGADETVWE

-210 DELGRSLAASMPSP
+210 DELGRSLATLMPSP
-224 ASLSAQTL
+224 ASLGAQTL
-232 PTITTVVHSGIN
+232 PTISTVVHSGVN

-273 LIGLSEAEPGQY
+273 LVGLSEAEPGQY

-295 NLDQVAVTGRLEN
+295 NLDQVAITGRLEN

-333 ADLSVVSLDG
+333 TELSVVSRDG
-343 GIQLTWTPSISA
+343 GIQLTWTPSSSA
-355 DARQVVITT
+355 DAREVVITT
-364 PDSKSVSASAIDS
+364 PDGKSISASAMDS
-377 TAIISGL
+377 TAVISGL
-384 TNFAD
+384 TNFVD
-389 SEIFVAVEDVA
+389 SEIFVAVEDIA
-400 GNLSPAQ
+400 GNLSQPQ
-407 RIVGIAAPDPRFAT
+407 RLIGIAAPDPRFAT
-421 ATDADNVLPSF
+421 ATDADNVLPAF

-446 YLGQPTTV
+446 YLSQPTTI
-454 ATDGALIIEPGTVI
+454 ATDGALIVEPGTVI
-468 ELSKGSKLTVF
+468 ELSKGSKLTVL
-479 GAFAAYGTRSA
+479 GAFAAYGTKAA
-490 PIQLITKN
+490 PIQVATKN
-498 NNRVG
+498 NSRVG
-503 EFLVLSSKAPSHV
+503 EFLVLSSTAPSHV
-516 AGLSSERVNL
+516 AGLSSEQVNL

-551 NGASKPT
+551 SGASKPT

-579 PIFQNNSFTDNEPFH
+579 PIFESNTFTDNEPFH

>member
-1 MNKRPHRSTRTRA
+1 MINRQQWSTHPRA
-14 VAQFI
+14 LVQFI
-19 LIASALALVGCAA
+19 LIASALALGGCAA

-39 AGPILTGTSDAETTE
+39 AGPILTGTSDAETAE
-54 ARIELPRTI
+54 ATPALPRTI

-70 ETNSELAIDVVR
+70 ETDSELAIDVVR

-98 TGDVNRRLTAAGYTL
+98 TGDVNQRLTAAGYTL

-157 LFLRNSADEIVWE
+157 LTLHNGADELVWE
-170 TEGVKRSYAGGV
+170 SEGVKRSYAGGV

-210 DELGRSLAASMPSP
+210 DELGRSLATSMPSP
-224 ASLSAQTL
+224 ASLGAQTL
-232 PTITTVVHSGIN
+232 PTISTVVHSGVN

-273 LIGLSEAEPGQY
+273 LVGLSEAEPGQY

-295 NLDQVAVTGRLEN
+295 NLDQVAITGRLEN

-333 ADLSVVSLDG
+333 TELSVLSRDG
-343 GIQLTWTPSISA
+343 GIQLTWTPSSSA

-364 PDSKSVSASAIDS
+364 PDGKSVSASAMDS
-377 TAIISGL
+377 TAVISGL

-389 SEIFVAVEDVA
+389 SEIVVAVEDIA
-400 GNLSPAQ
+400 GNLSQPQ
-407 RIVGIAAPDPRFAT
+407 RLIGIASPDPRFAT
-421 ATDADNVLPSF
+421 ATDADNVLPAF

-446 YLGQPTTV
+446 YLGQPTTI

-468 ELSKGSKLTVF
+468 ELSKGSKLTVL
-479 GAFAAYGTRSA
+479 GAFAAYGTKAA
-490 PIQLITKN
+490 PIQLATKN

-503 EFLVLSSKAPSHV
+503 EFLVLSSATPSHV
-516 AGLSSERVNL
+516 AGLSSGQVNL

-551 NGASKPT
+551 SGASKPT

-579 PIFQNNSFTDNEPFH
+579 PIFESNTFTDNEPFH

>member
-1 MNKRPHRSTRTRA
+1 MINRQQWSTHPRA
-14 VAQFI
+14 LVQFI
-19 LIASALALVGCAA
+19 LIASALALGGCAA

-39 AGPILTGTSDAETTE
+39 AGPILTGTSDAETAE
-54 ARIELPRTI
+54 AATALPRTI

-70 ETNSELAIDVVR
+70 ETDSELAIDVVR

-98 TGDVNRRLTAAGYTL
+98 TGDVNQRLTAAGYTL

-157 LFLRNSADEIVWE
+157 LTLHNGADELVWE
-170 TEGVKRSYAGGV
+170 SEGVKRSYAGGV

-210 DELGRSLAASMPSP
+210 DELGRSLATSMPSP
-224 ASLSAQTL
+224 ASLGAQTL
-232 PTITTVVHSGIN
+232 PTISTVVHSGVN

-273 LIGLSEAEPGQY
+273 LVGLSEAEPGQY

-295 NLDQVAVTGRLEN
+295 NLDQVAITGRLEN

-333 ADLSVVSLDG
+333 TELSVLSRDG
-343 GIQLTWTPSISA
+343 GIQLTWTPSSSA

-364 PDSKSVSASAIDS
+364 PDGKSVSASAMDS
-377 TAIISGL
+377 TAVISGL

-389 SEIFVAVEDVA
+389 SEIVVAVEDIA
-400 GNLSPAQ
+400 GNLSQPQ
-407 RIVGIAAPDPRFAT
+407 RLIGIASPDPRFAT
-421 ATDADNVLPSF
+421 ATDADNVLPAF

-446 YLGQPTTV
+446 YLGQPTTI

-468 ELSKGSKLTVF
+468 ELSKGSKLTVL
-479 GAFAAYGTRSA
+479 GAFAAYGTKAA
-490 PIQLITKN
+490 PIQLATKN

-503 EFLVLSSKAPSHV
+503 EFLVLSSATPSHV
-516 AGLSSERVNL
+516 AGLSSGQVNL

-551 NGASKPT
+551 SGASKPT

-579 PIFQNNSFTDNEPFH
+579 PIFESNTFTDNEPFH

>member
-1 MNKRPHRSTRTRA
+1 MINRQQWSTHPRA
-14 VAQFI
+14 LVQFI
-19 LIASALALVGCAA
+19 LIASALALGGCAA

-39 AGPILTGTSDAETTE
+39 AGPILTGTSDAETAE
-54 ARIELPRTI
+54 ATTALPRTI

-70 ETNSELAIDVVR
+70 ETDSELAIDVVR

-98 TGDVNRRLTAAGYTL
+98 TGDVNQRLTAAGYTL
-113 DGKGLPE
+113 DGRGLPE

-157 LFLRNSADEIVWE
+157 LTLHNGADETVWE

-210 DELGRSLAASMPSP
+210 DELGRSLATSMPSP
-224 ASLSAQTL
+224 ASLGAQTL
-232 PTITTVVHSGIN
+232 PTISTVVHSGVN

-273 LIGLSEAEPGQY
+273 LVGLSEAEPGQY

-295 NLDQVAVTGRLEN
+295 NLDQVAITGRLEN

-333 ADLSVVSLDG
+333 TELSVVSRDG
-343 GIQLTWTPSISA
+343 GIQLTWTPSSSA

-364 PDSKSVSASAIDS
+364 PDGKSVSASAMDS
-377 TAIISGL
+377 TAVISGL

-389 SEIFVAVEDVA
+389 SEIFVAVEDIA
-400 GNLSPAQ
+400 GNLSQPQ
-407 RIVGIAAPDPRFAT
+407 RLIGIAAPDPRFAT
-421 ATDADNVLPSF
+421 ATDADNVLPAF

-446 YLGQPTTV
+446 YLSQPTTI
-454 ATDGALIIEPGTVI
+454 ATDGALIVEPGTVI
-468 ELSKGSKLTVF
+468 ELSKGSKLTVL
-479 GAFAAYGTRSA
+479 GAFAAYGTKAA
-490 PIQLITKN
+490 PIQVATKN
-498 NNRVG
+498 NSRVG
-503 EFLVLSSKAPSHV
+503 EFLVLSSTAPSHV
-516 AGLSSERVNL
+516 AGLSSEQVNL

-551 NGASKPT
+551 SGASKPT

-579 PIFQNNSFTDNEPFH
+579 PIFESNTFTDNEPFH

>member
-1 MNKRPHRSTRTRA
+1 MIDRQQWRA
-14 VAQFI
+14 HPRALVQFI
-19 LIASALALVGCAA
+19 LIACALALGGCAA

-39 AGPILTGTSDAETTE
+39 AGPILTGTSDAETAE
-54 ARIELPRTI
+54 AATGLPRTI

-70 ETNSELAIDVVR
+70 ETDSELAIDVVR

-98 TGDVNRRLTAAGYTL
+98 TGDVNQRLTAAGYTL

-157 LFLRNSADEIVWE
+157 LTLHNGADELVWE
-170 TEGVKRSYAGGV
+170 SEGVKRSYAGGV

-210 DELGRSLAASMPSP
+210 DELGRSLATSMPSP
-224 ASLSAQTL
+224 ASLGAQTL
-232 PTITTVVHSGIN
+232 PTISTVVHSGVN

-273 LIGLSEAEPGQY
+273 LVGLSEAEPGQY

-295 NLDQVAVTGRLEN
+295 NLDQVAITGRLEN

-314 SFVSP
+314 NFVSP

-333 ADLSVVSLDG
+333 TELSVLSQDG
-343 GIQLTWTPSISA
+343 GIQLTWTPSSSA

-364 PDSKSVSASAIDS
+364 PDGKSVSASAMDS
-377 TAIISGL
+377 TAVISGL

-389 SEIFVAVEDVA
+389 SEIVVAVEDIA
-400 GNLSPAQ
+400 GNLSQPQ
-407 RIVGIAAPDPRFAT
+407 RLIGIAAPDPRFAT
-421 ATDADNVLPSF
+421 ATDADNVLPAF

-446 YLGQPTTV
+446 YLGQPTTI

-468 ELSKGSKLTVF
+468 ELSKGSKLTVL
-479 GAFAAYGTRSA
+479 GAFAAYGTKAA
-490 PIQLITKN
+490 PIQLATKN

-503 EFLVLSSKAPSHV
+503 EFLVLSSATPSHV
-516 AGLSSERVNL
+516 AGLSSGQVNL

-551 NGASKPT
+551 SGASKPT

-579 PIFQNNSFTDNEPFH
+579 PIFESNTFTDNEPFH

>member
-191 NALTAAKH
+191 NALAAAKH

-224 ASLSAQTL
+224 AS
-232 PTITTVVHSGIN
+232 
-244 QRLNY
+244 
-249 GDTLSIGL
+249 
-257 EGDPGLS
+257 
-264 ATALIPEIG
+264 
-273 LIGLSEAEPGQY
+273 
-285 VGEIT
+285 
-290 IDNTL
+290 
-295 NLDQVAVTGRLEN
+295 
-308 EQGVAS
+308 
-314 SFVSP
+314 
-319 FGLLTVD
+319 
-326 NEAPSGV
+326 
-333 ADLSVVSLDG
+333 
-343 GIQLTWTPSISA
+343 
-355 DARQVVITT
+355 
-364 PDSKSVSASAIDS
+364 
-377 TAIISGL
+377 
-384 TNFAD
+384 
-389 SEIFVAVEDVA
+389 
-400 GNLSPAQ
+400 
-407 RIVGIAAPDPRFAT
+407 
-421 ATDADNVLPSF
+421 
-432 IRGVQRLRASRSPY
+432 
-446 YLGQPTTV
+446 
-454 ATDGALIIEPGTVI
+454 
-468 ELSKGSKLTVF
+468 
-479 GAFAAYGTRSA
+479 
-490 PIQLITKN
+490 
-498 NNRVG
+498 
-503 EFLVLSSKAPSHV
+503 
-516 AGLSSERVNL
+516 
-526 PIQVTSGAPDLID
+526 
-539 NTLDQTFNAIVV
+539 
-551 NGASKPT
+551 
-558 LRGNVISRATAAGVI
+558 
-573 VSDQAQ
+573 
-579 PIFQNNSFTDNEPFH
+579 
-594 IQNGSTFPINV
+594 
-605 KGNAFSPAASPMT
+605 
-618 ILGASISDES
+618 

>member
-1 MNKRPHRSTRTRA
+1 MIDRQQWRA
-14 VAQFI
+14 HPRALVQFI
-19 LIASALALVGCAA
+19 LIACALALGGCAA

-39 AGPILTGTSDAETTE
+39 AGPILTGTSDAETAE
-54 ARIELPRTI
+54 AATALPRTI

-70 ETNSELAIDVVR
+70 ETDSELAIDVVR

-98 TGDVNRRLTAAGYTL
+98 TGDVNQRLTAAGYTL

-157 LFLRNSADEIVWE
+157 LTLHNGADELVWE

-210 DELGRSLAASMPSP
+210 DELGRSLATSMPSP
-224 ASLSAQTL
+224 ASLGAQTL
-232 PTITTVVHSGIN
+232 PTISTVVHSGVN

-273 LIGLSEAEPGQY
+273 LVGLSEAEPGQY

-295 NLDQVAVTGRLEN
+295 NLDQVAITGRLEN

-333 ADLSVVSLDG
+333 TELSVLSRDG
-343 GIQLTWTPSISA
+343 GIQLTWTPSSSA

-364 PDSKSVSASAIDS
+364 PDGKSVSASAMDS
-377 TAIISGL
+377 TAVISGL

-389 SEIFVAVEDVA
+389 SEIVVAVEDIA
-400 GNLSPAQ
+400 GNLSQPQ
-407 RIVGIAAPDPRFAT
+407 RLIGIAAPDPRFAT
-421 ATDADNVLPSF
+421 ATDADNVLPAF

-446 YLGQPTTV
+446 YLGQPTTI

-468 ELSKGSKLTVF
+468 ELSKGSKLTVL
-479 GAFAAYGTRSA
+479 GAFAAYGTKAA
-490 PIQLITKN
+490 PIQLATKN

-503 EFLVLSSKAPSHV
+503 EFLVLSSATPSHV
-516 AGLSSERVNL
+516 AGLSSGQVNL

-551 NGASKPT
+551 SGASKPT

-579 PIFQNNSFTDNEPFH
+579 PIFESNTFTDNEPFH

>member
-1 MNKRPHRSTRTRA
+1 MINRQQWSTHPRA
-14 VAQFI
+14 LVQFI
-19 LIASALALVGCAA
+19 LIASALALGGCAA

-39 AGPILTGTSDAETTE
+39 AGPILTGTSDAETAE
-54 ARIELPRTI
+54 ATTALPRTI

-70 ETNSELAIDVVR
+70 ETDSELAIDVVR

-98 TGDVNRRLTAAGYTL
+98 TGDVNQRLTAAGYTL
-113 DGKGLPE
+113 DGKGLPG

-157 LFLRNSADEIVWE
+157 LTLHNGADETVWE

-210 DELGRSLAASMPSP
+210 DELGRSLATSMPSP
-224 ASLSAQTL
+224 ASLGAQTL
-232 PTITTVVHSGIN
+232 PTISTVVHSGVN

-273 LIGLSEAEPGQY
+273 LVGLSEAEPGQY

-295 NLDQVAVTGRLEN
+295 NLDQVAITGRLEN

-333 ADLSVVSLDG
+333 TELSVLSRDG
-343 GIQLTWTPSISA
+343 GIQLTWTPSSSA

-364 PDSKSVSASAIDS
+364 PDGKGVSASAMDS
-377 TAIISGL
+377 TAVISGL

-389 SEIFVAVEDVA
+389 TEIFVAVEDIA
-400 GNLSPAQ
+400 GNLSQPQ
-407 RIVGIAAPDPRFAT
+407 RLIGIAAPDPRFAT
-421 ATDADNVLPSF
+421 ATDADNVLPAF

-446 YLGQPTTV
+446 YLGQPTTI

-468 ELSKGSKLTVF
+468 ELSKGSKLTVL
-479 GAFAAYGTRSA
+479 GAFAAYGTKAA
-490 PIQLITKN
+490 PIQVATKN
-498 NNRVG
+498 NSRVS
-503 EFLVLSSKAPSHV
+503 EFLVLSSAAPSHV
-516 AGLSSERVNL
+516 AGLSSEQVNL

-551 NGASKPT
+551 SGASKPT

-579 PIFQNNSFTDNEPFH
+579 PIFESNTFTDNEPFH

>member
-1 MNKRPHRSTRTRA
+1 MINRQQWSTHPRA
-14 VAQFI
+14 LVQFI
-19 LIASALALVGCAA
+19 LIASALALGGCAA

-39 AGPILTGTSDAETTE
+39 AGPILTGTSDAETAE
-54 ARIELPRTI
+54 ATTALPRTI

-70 ETNSELAIDVVR
+70 ETDSELAIDVVR

-98 TGDVNRRLTAAGYTL
+98 TGDVNQRLTAAGYTL
-113 DGKGLPE
+113 DGKGLPG

-157 LFLRNSADEIVWE
+157 LTLHNGADEIVWE

-210 DELGRSLAASMPSP
+210 DELGRSLATSMPSP
-224 ASLSAQTL
+224 ANLGAQTL
-232 PTITTVVHSGIN
+232 PTITTVVHSGVN

-273 LIGLSEAEPGQY
+273 LVGLSEAEPGQY

-295 NLDQVAVTGRLEN
+295 NLDQVAITGRLEN

-326 NEAPSGV
+326 NEAPTGV
-333 ADLSVVSLDG
+333 TELSVVSRDG
-343 GIQLTWTPSISA
+343 GVQLTWTPSSSA

-364 PDSKSVSASAIDS
+364 PDGKSVSASAMDS
-377 TAIISGL
+377 TALISGL

-389 SEIFVAVEDVA
+389 SEIVVAVEDIA
-400 GNLSPAQ
+400 GNLSQPQ
-407 RIVGIAAPDPRFAT
+407 RLIGIAAPDPRFAT
-421 ATDADNVLPSF
+421 ATDADNVLPAF

-446 YLGQPTTV
+446 YLGQPTTI

-468 ELSKGSKLTVF
+468 ELSKGSKLTVL
-479 GAFAAYGTRSA
+479 GAFAAYGTKAA
-490 PIQLITKN
+490 PIRLATKN
-498 NNRVG
+498 NSRVG
-503 EFLVLSSKAPSHV
+503 EFLVLSSAAPSHV
-516 AGLSSERVNL
+516 AGLSSDQVNL
-526 PIQVTSGAPDLID
+526 PIQVTSGAPDLIN

-551 NGASKPT
+551 SGASKPT

-579 PIFQNNSFTDNEPFH
+579 PIFESNTFTNNEPFH

>member
-1 MNKRPHRSTRTRA
+1 MINRQQWSTQPRA
-14 VAQFI
+14 LAQFI
-19 LIASALALVGCAA
+19 LIASALALGGCAA

-39 AGPILTGTSDAETTE
+39 AGPILTGTSDAETAE
-54 ARIELPRTI
+54 ATTALPRTI

-70 ETNSELAIDVVR
+70 ETDSELAIDVVR

-113 DGKGLPE
+113 DGKGLPG

-157 LFLRNSADEIVWE
+157 LTLHNGADKIVWE

-210 DELGRSLAASMPSP
+210 DELGRSLATSMPSP
-224 ASLSAQTL
+224 ANLGAQTL
-232 PTITTVVHSGIN
+232 PTITTVVHSGVN

-273 LIGLSEAEPGQY
+273 LVGLSEAEPGQY

-290 IDNTL
+290 IDNML
-295 NLDQVAVTGRLEN
+295 NLDQVAITGRLEN

-326 NEAPSGV
+326 NEAPTGV
-333 ADLSVVSLDG
+333 TELSVVSRDG
-343 GIQLTWTPSISA
+343 GVQLTWTPSSSA

-364 PDSKSVSASAIDS
+364 PDGKSVSASAMDS
-377 TAIISGL
+377 TALISGL

-389 SEIFVAVEDVA
+389 SEIVVAVEDIA
-400 GNLSPAQ
+400 GNLSQPQ
-407 RIVGIAAPDPRFAT
+407 RLIGIAAPDPRFAS
-421 ATDADNVLPSF
+421 ATDADNVLPAF

-446 YLGQPTTV
+446 YLGQPTTI

-468 ELSKGSKLTVF
+468 ELSKGSKLTVL
-479 GAFAAYGTRSA
+479 GAFAAYGTKAA
-490 PIQLITKN
+490 PIKLATKN
-498 NNRVG
+498 NSRVG
-503 EFLVLSSKAPSHV
+503 EFLVLSSATPSHV
-516 AGLSSERVNL
+516 AGLSSGQVNL

-551 NGASKPT
+551 SGASKPT

-579 PIFQNNSFTDNEPFH
+579 PIFESNTFTDNEPFH

>member
-1 MNKRPHRSTRTRA
+1 MINRQQWSTHPRA
-14 VAQFI
+14 LVQFI
-19 LIASALALVGCAA
+19 LIASALALGGCAA

-39 AGPILTGTSDAETTE
+39 AGPILTGTSDAETAE
-54 ARIELPRTI
+54 AATALPRTI

-70 ETNSELAIDVVR
+70 ETDSELAIDVVR

-98 TGDVNRRLTAAGYTL
+98 TGDVNQRLTAAGYTL

-157 LFLRNSADEIVWE
+157 LTLHNGADEVVWE
-170 TEGVKRSYAGGV
+170 SEGVKRSYAGGV

-210 DELGRSLAASMPSP
+210 DELGRSLATSMPSP
-224 ASLSAQTL
+224 ASLGAQTL
-232 PTITTVVHSGIN
+232 PTITTVVHSGVN

-273 LIGLSEAEPGQY
+273 LVGLSEAEPGQY

-295 NLDQVAVTGRLEN
+295 NLDQVAITGRLEN

-333 ADLSVVSLDG
+333 TELSVLSRDG
-343 GIQLTWTPSISA
+343 GIQLTWTPSSSA

-364 PDSKSVSASAIDS
+364 PDGKSVSASAMDS
-377 TAIISGL
+377 TAVISGL

-389 SEIFVAVEDVA
+389 SEIVVAVEDIA
-400 GNLSPAQ
+400 GNLSQPQ
-407 RIVGIAAPDPRFAT
+407 RLIGIAAPDPRFAT
-421 ATDADNVLPSF
+421 ATDADNVLPAF

-446 YLGQPTTV
+446 YLGQPTTI

-468 ELSKGSKLTVF
+468 ELSKGSKLTVL
-479 GAFAAYGTRSA
+479 GAFAAYGTKAA
-490 PIQLITKN
+490 PIQLATKN

-503 EFLVLSSKAPSHV
+503 EFLVLSSATPSHV
-516 AGLSSERVNL
+516 AGLSSGQVNL

-551 NGASKPT
+551 SGASKPT

-579 PIFQNNSFTDNEPFH
+579 PIFESNTFTDNEPFH

>member
-1 MNKRPHRSTRTRA
+1 MINRQQWSTHPRA
-14 VAQFI
+14 LVQFI
-19 LIASALALVGCAA
+19 LIASALALGGCAA

-39 AGPILTGTSDAETTE
+39 AGPILTGTSDAETAE
-54 ARIELPRTI
+54 AATALPRTI

-70 ETNSELAIDVVR
+70 ETDSELAIDVVR

-98 TGDVNRRLTAAGYTL
+98 TGDVNQRLTAAGYTL

-157 LFLRNSADEIVWE
+157 LTLHNGADELVWE
-170 TEGVKRSYAGGV
+170 SEGVKRSYAGGV

-210 DELGRSLAASMPSP
+210 DELGRSLATSMPSP
-224 ASLSAQTL
+224 ASLGAQTL
-232 PTITTVVHSGIN
+232 PTITTVVHSGVN

-273 LIGLSEAEPGQY
+273 LVGLAEAEPGQY

-295 NLDQVAVTGRLEN
+295 NLDQVAITGRLEN

-333 ADLSVVSLDG
+333 TELSVLSRDG
-343 GIQLTWTPSISA
+343 GIQLTWTPSSSA

-364 PDSKSVSASAIDS
+364 PDGKSVSASAMDS
-377 TAIISGL
+377 TAVISGL

-389 SEIFVAVEDVA
+389 SEIVVAVEDIA
-400 GNLSPAQ
+400 GNLSQPQ
-407 RIVGIAAPDPRFAT
+407 RLIGIAAPDPRFAT
-421 ATDADNVLPSF
+421 ATDADNVLPAF

-446 YLGQPTTV
+446 YLGQPTTI

-468 ELSKGSKLTVF
+468 ELSKGSKLTVL
-479 GAFAAYGTRSA
+479 GAFAAYGTKAA
-490 PIQLITKN
+490 PIQLATKN
-498 NNRVG
+498 NSRVG
-503 EFLVLSSKAPSHV
+503 EFLVLSSATPSHV
-516 AGLSSERVNL
+516 AGLSSGQVNL

-551 NGASKPT
+551 SGASKPT

-579 PIFQNNSFTDNEPFH
+579 PIFESNTFTDNEPFH

>member
-1 MNKRPHRSTRTRA
+1 MINRQQWSTHPRA
-14 VAQFI
+14 LVQFI
-19 LIASALALVGCAA
+19 LIASALALGGCAA

-39 AGPILTGTSDAETTE
+39 AGPILTGTSDAETVQAAT
-54 ARIELPRTI
+54 ALPRTI

-70 ETNSELAIDVVR
+70 ETDSELAIDVVR

-98 TGDVNRRLTAAGYTL
+98 TGDVNQRLTAAGYTL

-143 TFAGVAARISVGVS
+143 TFAGVAARVSVGVS
-157 LFLRNSADEIVWE
+157 LTLHNGADELVWE

-210 DELGRSLAASMPSP
+210 DELGRSLATSMPSP
-224 ASLSAQTL
+224 ASLGAQTL
-232 PTITTVVHSGIN
+232 PTISTVVHSGVN

-273 LIGLSEAEPGQY
+273 LVGLSEAESGQY

-295 NLDQVAVTGRLEN
+295 NLDQVAITGRLEN

-326 NEAPSGV
+326 NEAPRGV
-333 ADLSVVSLDG
+333 TELSVLSRDG
-343 GIQLTWTPSISA
+343 GIQLTWTPSSSA

-364 PDSKSVSASAIDS
+364 PDGKSVSASAMDS
-377 TAIISGL
+377 TAVISGL

-389 SEIFVAVEDVA
+389 SEIVVAVEDIA
-400 GNLSPAQ
+400 GNLSQPQ
-407 RIVGIAAPDPRFAT
+407 RLIGIAAPDPRFAT
-421 ATDADNVLPSF
+421 ATDADNVLPAF

-446 YLGQPTTV
+446 YLGQPTTI

-468 ELSKGSKLTVF
+468 ELSKGSKLTVL
-479 GAFAAYGTRSA
+479 GAFAAYGTKAA
-490 PIQLITKN
+490 PIQLATKN
-498 NNRVG
+498 NSRVG
-503 EFLVLSSKAPSHV
+503 EFLVLSSATPSHV
-516 AGLSSERVNL
+516 AGLSSGQVNL

-551 NGASKPT
+551 SGASKPT

-579 PIFQNNSFTDNEPFH
+579 PIFESNTFTDNEPFH

>member
-1 MNKRPHRSTRTRA
+1 MIDRQQWSTHPRA
-14 VAQFI
+14 LVQFI
-19 LIASALALVGCAA
+19 LIASALALGGCAA

-39 AGPILTGTSDAETTE
+39 AGPILTGTSDAETAE
-54 ARIELPRTI
+54 AATALPRTI

-70 ETNSELAIDVVR
+70 ETDSELAIDVVR

-98 TGDVNRRLTAAGYTL
+98 TGDVNQRLTAAGYTL

-157 LFLRNSADEIVWE
+157 LTLHNGADELVWE

-210 DELGRSLAASMPSP
+210 DELGRSLATSMPSP
-224 ASLSAQTL
+224 ASLGAQTL
-232 PTITTVVHSGIN
+232 PTISTVVHSGVN

-273 LIGLSEAEPGQY
+273 LVGLSEAEPGQY

-295 NLDQVAVTGRLEN
+295 NLDQVAITGRLEN

-333 ADLSVVSLDG
+333 TELSVLSRDG
-343 GIQLTWTPSISA
+343 GIQLTWTPSSSA

-364 PDSKSVSASAIDS
+364 PDGKSVSASAMDS
-377 TAIISGL
+377 TAVISGL

-389 SEIFVAVEDVA
+389 SEIVVAVEDIA
-400 GNLSPAQ
+400 GNLSQPQ
-407 RIVGIAAPDPRFAT
+407 RLIGIAAPDPRFAT
-421 ATDADNVLPSF
+421 ATDADNVLPAF

-446 YLGQPTTV
+446 YLGQPTTI

-468 ELSKGSKLTVF
+468 ELSKGSKLTVL
-479 GAFAAYGTRSA
+479 GAFAAYGTKAA
-490 PIQLITKN
+490 PIQLATKN
-498 NNRVG
+498 NSRVG
-503 EFLVLSSKAPSHV
+503 EFLVLSSATPSHV
-516 AGLSSERVNL
+516 AGLSSGQVNL

-539 NTLDQTFNAIVV
+539 NTLDQTFNAILVS
-551 NGASKPT
+551 GASKPT

-579 PIFQNNSFTDNEPFH
+579 PIFESNTFTDNEPFH

>member
-1 MNKRPHRSTRTRA
+1 MINRQQWSTHPRA
-14 VAQFI
+14 LVQFI
-19 LIASALALVGCAA
+19 LIASALALGGCAA

-39 AGPILTGTSDAETTE
+39 AGPILTGTSDAETAE
-54 ARIELPRTI
+54 AATALPRTI

-70 ETNSELAIDVVR
+70 ETDSELAIDVVR

-98 TGDVNRRLTAAGYTL
+98 TGDVNQRLTAAGYTL

-157 LFLRNSADEIVWE
+157 LTLHNGADELVWE

-210 DELGRSLAASMPSP
+210 DELGRSLATSMPSP
-224 ASLSAQTL
+224 ASLGAQTL
-232 PTITTVVHSGIN
+232 PTISTVVHSGVN

-273 LIGLSEAEPGQY
+273 LVGLSEAESGQY

-295 NLDQVAVTGRLEN
+295 NLDQVAITGRLEN

-326 NEAPSGV
+326 NEAPRGV
-333 ADLSVVSLDG
+333 TELSVLSRDG
-343 GIQLTWTPSISA
+343 GIQLTWTPSSSA

-364 PDSKSVSASAIDS
+364 PDGKSVSASAMDS
-377 TAIISGL
+377 TAVISGL

-389 SEIFVAVEDVA
+389 SEIVVAVEDIA
-400 GNLSPAQ
+400 GNLSQPQ
-407 RIVGIAAPDPRFAT
+407 RLIGIAAPDPRFAT
-421 ATDADNVLPSF
+421 ATDADNVLPAF

-446 YLGQPTTV
+446 YLGQPTTI

-468 ELSKGSKLTVF
+468 ELSKGSKLTVL
-479 GAFAAYGTRSA
+479 GAFAAYGTKAA
-490 PIQLITKN
+490 PIQLATKN
-498 NNRVG
+498 NSRVG
-503 EFLVLSSKAPSHV
+503 EFLVLSSATPSHV
-516 AGLSSERVNL
+516 AGLSSGQVNL

-551 NGASKPT
+551 SGASKPT

-579 PIFQNNSFTDNEPFH
+579 PIFESNTFTDNEPFH

>member
-333 ADLSVVSLDG
+333 AKLSVVSLDG

-364 PDSKSVSASAIDS
+364 PDGKSVSASAIDS

-490 PIQLITKN
+490 PIQLTTKN